1 MRSVANVITLSSIL
15 RAGGSL
21 EGDANAVV
29 DSVNHLSSSLHA
41 LVNTSGGDYNWKQE
55 MDSFYK
61 SWSKLV
67 TGSKDTVQ
75 DSELTFEEVNE
86 RATSLMK
93 AGDFPAVI
101 QGKKEEPV

>member
-1 MRSVANVITLSSIL
+1 
-15 RAGGSL
+15 
-21 EGDANAVV
+21 
-29 DSVNHLSSSLHA
+29 
-41 LVNTSGGDYNWKQE
+41 

-101 QGKKEEPV
+101 QGKKEEPVQHVQEAHEAPAEEEVEIPDDAADLAAGFDDAFGSDSDDAPAQKNEAPT